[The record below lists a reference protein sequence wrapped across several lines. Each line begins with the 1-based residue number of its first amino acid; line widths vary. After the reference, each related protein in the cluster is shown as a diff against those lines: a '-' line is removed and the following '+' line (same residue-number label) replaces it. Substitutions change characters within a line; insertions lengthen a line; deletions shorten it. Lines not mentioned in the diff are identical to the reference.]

1 MSKSKKLSKVELEV
15 VVNEILSKSKEFKE
29 KEIEEKYSKEIEIFD
44 KELDIFKEKY
54 LLLKKEFDNK
64 IGELKK
70 LCNKEFKISVSYFN
84 DLDKY
89 KNNNE
94 FVVDNRKKSFY
105 VINNVD
111 SWNNRN
117 KIYNELVINGIN
129 GDVNIKEVIENYIK
143 ELVK

>member
-1 MSKSKKLSKVELEV
+1 MSKKLSKLELEV

-29 KEIEEKYSKEIEIFD
+29 KEIEKKYSKEIEIFD
-44 KELDIFKEKY
+44 KELDMFKEKY
-54 LLLKKEFDNK
+54 LLLKEEFDNK
-64 IGELKK
+64 IEELDK
-70 LCNKEFKISVSYFN
+70 LCNKEFKLSIRYFV

-89 KNNNE
+89 KNVNE
-94 FVVDNRKKSFY
+94 YVIDSRKKSFY

-111 SWNNRN
+111 SWSNRN

-129 GDVNIKEVIENYIK
+129 EDVNIKEVIENYIK